1 MSQNP
6 NTNDYIIVINQG
18 QNVKSFCNKCF
29 DKYTNAEYKW
39 CKLCQI
45 NYLKE
50 NFINWSSKNK
60 QIDKL
65 IQEVQLKIN
74 NHRNIIFEWIPYN
87 QFDVIKEIGKGGFA
101 KVYSAKWK
109 DGPLYWNK
117 TEYTRDFN
125 KTVALK
131 CLNNSQNISNR
142 FLNEVLLYI

>member
-6 NTNDYIIVINQG
+6 NTKDYIIVI
-18 QNVKSFCNKCF
+18 QNFISSCNKCF
-29 DKYTNAEYKW
+29 DYTNEKYKW
-39 CKLCQI
+39 CKSCQI

-50 NFINWSSKNK
+50 NFTNWSSKNK
-60 QIDKL
+60 QIDDL

-101 KVYSAKWK
+101 KVYSAKWR

-117 TEYTRDFN
+117 TEYTRDLN

-131 CLNNSQNISNR
+131 CLNNSQNISDI
-142 FLNEVLLYI
+142 FLNEVLLLSYI